1 MFSVLDMIN
10 KVQRM
15 TRNSLCMENTLF
27 FFRQVNGLK
36 LIAKQSKQIQ
46 VLKSVR
52 IEIKLYKGVRY
63 SYSAMDLNCS
73 KY

>member
-36 LIAKQSKQIQ
+36 LIAKQSKQTQ

-52 IEIKLYKGVRY
+52 IEIKLYKGKVRY

-73 KY
+73 

>member
-27 FFRQVNGLK
+27 VFRQVNGLK

-52 IEIKLYKGVRY
+52 IEIKLYKEVRY
-63 SYSAMDLNCS
+63 SYSAMDLNCC

>member
-36 LIAKQSKQIQ
+36 LITKRSKQIH
-46 VLKSVR
+46 VLNTVKLK
-52 IEIKLYKGVRY
+52 IE
-63 SYSAMDLNCS
+63 
-73 KY
+73 

>member
-15 TRNSLCMENTLF
+15 TRNSFCMENTLF

-36 LIAKQSKQIQ
+36 LITKRSKQIH
-46 VLKSVR
+46 VLNTVKLK
-52 IEIKLYKGVRY
+52 IERY
-63 SYSAMDLNCS
+63 SGMDLECS